1 MSEHPPQTL
10 SAALPPGTGV
20 CVINLDSRTDRWET
34 FRREILPHFE
44 GLPVDRISATLG
56 TQIPGYGKAPFFRG
70 RKRDRTW
77 AARGGCTL
85 SHRAALLH
93 AKAKGW
99 RNLLILE
106 DDITIETTPAPE
118 FLNALQN
125 AFQSTHFDVCYLGF
139 TDPVAP
145 FRQLVE
151 LGSGYAL
158 HQVFGCSTT
167 HAYLLSTHAM
177 DCMLAA
183 LPTAESI
190 WNWIARHRAIDRFL
204 SRNLSPQLNVTAL
217 SPSLIIQRP
226 CFSDIVGKEVAA
238 CAENHQTCIDSL
250 HPQSNAFSASMR
262 FQAAAFARAGYLD
275 RLRCVWKKLNGF

>member
-1 MSEHPPQTL
+1 MSEHLPQTL
-10 SAALPPGTGV
+10 GAALPPDTGI

-34 FRREILPHFE
+34 FQREILPQFE
-44 GLPVDRISATLG
+44 GLQVDRISATLG
-56 TQIPGYGKAPFFRG
+56 TQIPGYGKAPYFRG

-106 DDITIETTPAPE
+106 DDISIETAPSPA
-118 FLNALQN
+118 FLSSLQKALK
-125 AFQSTHFDVCYLGF
+125 STSFDICYLGF
-139 TDPVAP
+139 TDPVSP
-145 FRQLVE
+145 FRQLSD

-167 HAYLLSTHAM
+167 HAYLHSTHSINS
-177 DCMLAA
+177 LLSV
-183 LPTAESI
+183 LPTSESI
-190 WNWIARHRAIDRFL
+190 WKWIARHRAIDRFL
-204 SRNLSPQLNVTAL
+204 SRNLSPRLKVTAL
-217 SPSLIIQRP
+217 SPSLIVQRP

-275 RLRCVWKKLNGF
+275 RLRGVWKKLNGF

>member
-1 MSEHPPQTL
+1 MSEPPPPTL
-10 SAALPPGTGV
+10 GATLPPGTGV

-34 FRREILPHFE
+34 FQREILPQFE

-56 TQIPGYGKAPFFRG
+56 TQIPGYGKAPYFRG

-85 SHRAALLH
+85 SHRNAMLH

-99 RNLLILE
+99 SHLLILE
-106 DDITIETTPAPE
+106 DDITIERTPTPE

-125 AFQSTHFDVCYLGF
+125 AFQSTQFDVCYLGF

-145 FRQLVE
+145 FRQLVN

-167 HAYLLSTHAM
+167 HAYLHSAHSINSLLSI
-177 DCMLAA
+177 

-226 CFSDIVGKEVAA
+226 CFSDIVGKDVLA
-238 CAENHQTCIDSL
+238 CTENHQTKIEPL
-250 HPQSNAFSASMR
+250 NPNPQAFESRMR
-262 FQAAAFARAGYLD
+262 SQVAALKRSD
-275 RLRCVWKKLNGF
+275 RLDQLRSLWKNLCGF

>member
-1 MSEHPPQTL
+1 MSEHLPQTL
-10 SAALPPGTGV
+10 AAALPPDTGV
-20 CVINLDSRTDRWET
+20 CVINLDSRTDRWEI
-34 FRREILPHFE
+34 FQREILPHFD

-56 TQIPGYGKAPFFRG
+56 TQIPGYGKAPYFRG

-85 SHRAALLH
+85 SHRNAMLH

-99 RNLLILE
+99 SHLLILE
-106 DDITIETTPAPE
+106 DDITIERTPAPE

-125 AFQSTHFDVCYLGF
+125 AFQSTQFDVCYLGF
-139 TDPVAP
+139 TDPVPP
-145 FRQLVE
+145 FRQLVD

-158 HQVFGCSTT
+158 HQIFGCSTT
-167 HAYLLSTHAM
+167 HAYLHSTHSINS
-177 DCMLAA
+177 LLSV
-183 LPTAESI
+183 LPTTESI

-226 CFSDIVGKEVAA
+226 CFSDIVGKDVVA
-238 CAENHQTCIDSL
+238 CTENHQTEVAAQHPSALDYQMKSL
-250 HPQSNAFSASMR
+250 AKATSLRRS
-262 FQAAAFARAGYLD
+262 GYLD
-275 RLRCVWKKLNGF
+275 HLRSLWKRFCGF

>member
-1 MSEHPPQTL
+1 MSEQHPQTIG
-10 SAALPPGTGV
+10 ATLPPGTGV

-34 FRREILPHFE
+34 FRREILPQFE
-44 GLPVDRISATLG
+44 CLPVHRISATLG
-56 TQIPGYGKAPFFRG
+56 TQIPGYGKAPYFRG

-106 DDITIETTPAPE
+106 DDISIEASPSAD
-118 FLNALQN
+118 FLGSLQKALQ
-125 AFQSTHFDVCYLGF
+125 STSFDICYLGF
-139 TDPVAP
+139 TDPVPP
-145 FRQLVE
+145 FRQLSD

-167 HAYLLSTHAM
+167 HAYLHSTHSINS
-177 DCMLAA
+177 MLSV
-183 LPTAESI
+183 LPTPESI
-190 WNWIARHRAIDRFL
+190 WKWIARHRAIDRFL
-204 SRNLSPQLNVTAL
+204 SRNLSPELKVTAL
-217 SPSLIIQRP
+217 SPSLIVQRP

-238 CAENHQTCIDSL
+238 CAENHQTKIEPL
-250 HPQSNAFSASMR
+250 NPNPQAFDERMR
-262 FQAAAFARAGYLD
+262 SQVAALKRSD
-275 RLRCVWKKLNGF
+275 RLDQLRSLWKNLCGF

>member
-1 MSEHPPQTL
+1 MSEHLPQTL

-34 FRREILPHFE
+34 FQREILPQFE
-44 GLPVDRISATLG
+44 GLQVDRISATLG
-56 TQIPGYGKAPFFRG
+56 TQIPGYGKAPYFRG

-85 SHRAALLH
+85 SHRNAMLH

-99 RNLLILE
+99 SHLLILE
-106 DDITIETTPAPE
+106 DDITIETTPSPE

-125 AFQSTHFDVCYLGF
+125 AFQSMHFDVCYLGF

-190 WNWIARHRAIDRFL
+190 WKWIARHRAIDRFL
-204 SRNLSPQLNVTAL
+204 SRNLSPELKVTAL
-217 SPSLIIQRP
+217 SPSLIVQRP

-238 CAENHQTCIDSL
+238 CAENHQTKIEPL
-250 HPQSNAFSASMR
+250 NPNPQAFDERMR
-262 FQAAAFARAGYLD
+262 SQVAALKRSD
-275 RLRCVWKKLNGF
+275 RLDQLRSLWKNLCGF

>member
-1 MSEHPPQTL
+1 MSEQLPQTL
-10 SAALPPGTGV
+10 GAALPPDTGI
-20 CVINLDSRTDRWET
+20 CVINLDSRTDRWEI
-34 FRREILPHFE
+34 FQREILPHFH

-106 DDITIETTPAPE
+106 DDISIEASPSPT
-118 FLNALQN
+118 FLGSLQN
-125 AFQSTHFDVCYLGF
+125 AFQSTQFDVCYLGF

-145 FRQLVE
+145 FRQLVN

-167 HAYLLSTHAM
+167 HAYLLSTHSINS
-177 DCMLAA
+177 LLSI

-217 SPSLIIQRP
+217 SSSLIIQRP
-226 CFSDIVGKEVAA
+226 CFSDIVGKDVVA
-238 CAENHQTCIDSL
+238 CAENHQTKIEPLNPSPQAFDMRMRSQVAALKRSDLLDQLRSL
-250 HPQSNAFSASMR
+250 
-262 FQAAAFARAGYLD
+262 
-275 RLRCVWKKLNGF
+275 WKNLCGF

>member
-1 MSEHPPQTL
+1 MSEQIPPTL
-10 SAALPPGTGV
+10 GAALPRGTGV

-34 FRREILPHFE
+34 FQQEMLPHFE

-56 TQIPGYGKAPFFRG
+56 TQISGYGSAPYFRG

-85 SHRAALLH
+85 SHRNAMLH
-93 AKAKGW
+93 AKSKGW
-99 RNLLILE
+99 SHLLILE
-106 DDITIETTPAPE
+106 DDITIETTPRPA

-125 AFQSTHFDVCYLGF
+125 ALQSTHFDVCYLGF
-139 TDPVAP
+139 TDPVPP

-167 HAYLLSTHAM
+167 HAYLLSTHSINS
-177 DCMLAA
+177 LLSI

-226 CFSDIVGKEVAA
+226 CFSDIVGKDVVA
-238 CAENHQTCIDSL
+238 CTENHQTKIEPL
-250 HPQSNAFSASMR
+250 NPNPQAFDERMR
-262 FQAAAFARAGYLD
+262 SQVAALKRSD
-275 RLRCVWKKLNGF
+275 RLDQLRSLWKKLCGF

>member
-1 MSEHPPQTL
+1 MSEHLPQTL

-34 FRREILPHFE
+34 FQREILPQFE
-44 GLPVDRISATLG
+44 GLQVDRISATLG
-56 TQIPGYGKAPFFRG
+56 TQIPGYGKAPYFRG

-85 SHRAALLH
+85 SHRNAMLH

-99 RNLLILE
+99 SHLLILE
-106 DDITIETTPAPE
+106 DDITIETTPSPE

-125 AFQSTHFDVCYLGF
+125 AFQSMHFDVCYLGF

-226 CFSDIVGKEVAA
+226 CFSDIVGKDVVA
-238 CAENHQTCIDSL
+238 CTENHQTKIEPL
-250 HPQSNAFSASMR
+250 NPNPQAFDERMR
-262 FQAAAFARAGYLD
+262 SQVAALKRSD
-275 RLRCVWKKLNGF
+275 RLDQLRSLWKNLCGF

>member
-1 MSEHPPQTL
+1 MSEPHPPTL
-10 SAALPPGTGV
+10 GATLPPGTGV

-34 FRREILPHFE
+34 FQREILPQFE

-56 TQIPGYGKAPFFRG
+56 TQIPGYGKAPYFRG

-85 SHRAALLH
+85 SHRNAMLH

-99 RNLLILE
+99 SHLLILE
-106 DDITIETTPAPE
+106 DDITIETTPSPE

-125 AFQSTHFDVCYLGF
+125 AFQSMHFDVCYLGF

-145 FRQLVE
+145 FRQLVD

-226 CFSDIVGKEVAA
+226 CFSDIVGKDVVA
-238 CAENHQTCIDSL
+238 CTENHQTKIEPL
-250 HPQSNAFSASMR
+250 NPNPQAFNERMR
-262 FQAAAFARAGYLD
+262 SQVAALKRSD
-275 RLRCVWKKLNGF
+275 RLDQLRSLWKKLCGF

>member
-1 MSEHPPQTL
+1 MSEQHPQTIG
-10 SAALPPGTGV
+10 ATLPPGTGV

-34 FRREILPHFE
+34 FQREILPQFE
-44 GLPVDRISATLG
+44 GLQVDRISATLG
-56 TQIPGYGKAPFFRG
+56 TQIPGYGKAPYFRG

-85 SHRAALLH
+85 SHRNAMLH

-99 RNLLILE
+99 SHLLILE

-125 AFQSTHFDVCYLGF
+125 AFQSMHFDVCYLGF

-183 LPTAESI
+183 LPTQI
-190 WNWIARHRAIDRFL
+190 VL
-204 SRNLSPQLNVTAL
+204 TGQLMY
-217 SPSLIIQRP
+217 
-226 CFSDIVGKEVAA
+226 CIV
-238 CAENHQTCIDSL
+238 S
-250 HPQSNAFSASMR
+250 
-262 FQAAAFARAGYLD
+262 
-275 RLRCVWKKLNGF
+275 

>member
-1 MSEHPPQTL
+1 MSEHLPQTL

-34 FRREILPHFE
+34 FQREILPKFE
-44 GLPVDRISATLG
+44 GLQVDRISATLG
-56 TQIPGYGKAPFFRG
+56 TQIPGYGKAPYFRG

-85 SHRAALLH
+85 SHRNAMLH

-99 RNLLILE
+99 SHLLILE
-106 DDITIETTPAPE
+106 DDITIETTPSPE

-125 AFQSTHFDVCYLGF
+125 AFQSMHFDVCYLGF

-217 SPSLIIQRP
+217 SPSLIVQRP

-238 CAENHQTCIDSL
+238 CAENHQTKIEPL
-250 HPQSNAFSASMR
+250 NPNPQAFDERMR
-262 FQAAAFARAGYLD
+262 SQVAALKRSD
-275 RLRCVWKKLNGF
+275 RLDQLRSLWKNLCGF

>member
-1 MSEHPPQTL
+1 MSEPPPPTL
-10 SAALPPGTGV
+10 GATLPPGTGV

-34 FRREILPHFE
+34 FQREILPKFE

-56 TQIPGYGKAPFFRG
+56 TQIPGYGKAPYFRG

-85 SHRAALLH
+85 SHRNAMLH

-99 RNLLILE
+99 SHLLILE
-106 DDITIETTPAPE
+106 DDITIETTPSPE

-125 AFQSTHFDVCYLGF
+125 AFQTMHFDVCYLGF

-226 CFSDIVGKEVAA
+226 CFSDIVGKDVVA
-238 CAENHQTCIDSL
+238 CTENHQTKIEPL
-250 HPQSNAFSASMR
+250 NPNPQAFDERMR
-262 FQAAAFARAGYLD
+262 SQVAALKRSD
-275 RLRCVWKKLNGF
+275 RLDQLRSLWKKLCGF